1 LLPEPWHKYIPIWEY
16 VKPKKIGGLERSQKI
31 SRRGAKTQR
40 MEGALKYSLRAFAS
54 LREIPP
60 SDRLDFALLYAVGRS
75 YEAINRL
82 DRNGWHVECGKFH

>member
-1 LLPEPWHKYIPIWEY
+1 
-16 VKPKKIGGLERSQKI
+16 
-31 SRRGAKTQR
+31 